1 MFAFVEGILAEKN
14 PTHAVVLTHGIG
26 YNVLISLHTFDK
38 LKGLSE
44 CRLYTHLSIKE
55 DAHILYGFF
64 DESERKIFRHLISVS
79 GVGAST
85 ARLILSS
92 LAPEEVVQTIVSGN
106 ATRLQSVKGI
116 GAKSA
121 QRIVLEL
128 KDKLT
133 KEDFSDVQATH
144 FSKADKSYE
153 EAVAALV
160 MLGFVKSASEKALDK
175 IIKADGNQ
183 PTEVLIRK
191 ALQIL

>member
-1 MFAFVEGILAEKN
+1 MFAFIEGILVEKN
-14 PTHAVVLTHGIG
+14 PTNVVISTHGVG
-26 YNVLISLHTFDK
+26 YDIYISLYTFDK
-38 LKGLSE
+38 LKDLSE

-55 DAHILYGFF
+55 DAHVLYGFF
-64 DESERKIFRHLISVS
+64 DETERKIFRHLISVS

-92 LAPEEVVQTIVSGN
+92 LSPEEIMQTITSGN
-106 ATRLQSVKGI
+106 ANRLQAVKGI

-121 QRIVLEL
+121 QRIILEL
-128 KDKLT
+128 KDKFT
-133 KEDFSDVQATH
+133 KEDFSDSAISGISQ
-144 FSKADKSYE
+144 KDNSYE

-175 IIKADGNQ
+175 IIKADGKQ

-191 ALQIL
+191 ALQML